1 MVKIYVMDNG
11 GQWTH
16 REWRVLRE
24 LGVETEIKRNDVPLS
39 AIEDADGLV
48 LSGGAATIEYESFKL
63 GKTSEYLEK
72 LEIPILGICAGA
84 QFMGLYYGGKVGRA
98 ETPGFG
104 KVKIS
109 ILESDH
115 IFKDLPNE
123 IIAWESHNDE
133 IKELP
138 HGFELLASSENCK
151 VEAFYN
157 DKLKRYAVQFHPEVE
172 HTQYGRK
179 IFENFISLCEP

>member
-1 MVKIYVMDNG
+1 MVRIYVMDNG

-24 LGVETEIKRNDVPLS
+24 LGVETEIKRNDVPLEE
-39 AIEDADGLV
+39 IEDADGLV

-63 GKTSEYLEK
+63 GRTSEYLEK
-72 LEIPILGICAGA
+72 LKIPILGICAGA

-98 ETPGFG
+98 ETPEFG
-104 KVKIS
+104 KVKVS
-109 ILESDH
+109 IFEKDD
-115 IFKDLPNE
+115 IFKDLPDE

-133 IKELP
+133 VKELP
-138 HGFELLASSENCK
+138 KGFKLQASSENCR
-151 VEAFYN
+151 VQAFYSEQIN
-157 DKLKRYAVQFHPEVE
+157 RYALQFHPEVE

-179 IFENFISLCEP
+179 IFENFISLCVP